1 LTRVKKVLT
10 SWEKIFN
17 VKAIAQLLEIES
29 QIMAL
34 LIRRSVAPLSESEE
48 SSLSDLLLRKKQLL
62 EYEETQWILK
72 SRDIWLKEGHNNS
85 KFFHKYA
92 SYRKIMNSILEI
104 KDYLGSLV
112 SSFEGIANA
121 GKE

>member
-1 LTRVKKVLT
+1 MD
-10 SWEKIFN
+10 
-17 VKAIAQLLEIES
+17 IES
-29 QIMAL
+29 EIMAL
-34 LIRRSVAPLSESEE
+34 LIHKSIAPLSDSEE
-48 SSLSDLLLRKKQLL
+48 SSNSDILLRKKQLL

-104 KDYLGSLV
+104 KDFLGRLV
-112 SSFEGIANA
+112 SSFEGIANT